1 MSIFDYTPFDH
12 VLRRL
17 NSTVHTLYII
27 AEVFDTLEDV
37 EDPDQRA
44 DLLIAAEDLV
54 DIANYVTERARDF
67 AWQHT
72 PVPEHED

>member
-1 MSIFDYTPFDH
+1 MSIYDYSDFDH

-27 AEVFDTLEDV
+27 ADTLEELDDDDDH
-37 EDPDQRA
+37 ERRA
-44 DLLIAAEDLV
+44 DLLILAENLIDVAA
-54 DIANYVTERARDF
+54 YVTEKARDY